1 MKKEIVAIPGQ
12 QPAKHSSRV
21 VRFGSLVF
29 VAGTT
34 GRNPQ
39 TGEIAEDI
47 VGQTRQALE
56 NIRVALKAAGASP
69 HDVLKTTC
77 YLADLADKPGFDEA
91 YIPYFSPDPPARAC
105 FQVASLGPGV
115 RVEIESIAGIP
126 D

>member
-21 VRFGSLVF
+21 VRFGNLVF

-77 YLADLADKPGFDEA
+77 YLADLADKPGFDDV

-115 RVEIESIAGIP
+115 RVEIESIAGLP